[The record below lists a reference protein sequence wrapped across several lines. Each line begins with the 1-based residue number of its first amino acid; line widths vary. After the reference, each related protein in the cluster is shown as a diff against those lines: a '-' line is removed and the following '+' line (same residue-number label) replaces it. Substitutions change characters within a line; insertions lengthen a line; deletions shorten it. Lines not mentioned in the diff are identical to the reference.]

1 MPSCAAIHH
10 GSGGGTSSQRP
21 INREGNTKSITITHT
36 LYRVPI
42 IIIGLFQ
49 ELSVL

>member
-21 INREGNTKSITITHT
+21 INREGNNKFPCPRAISRACNSTQKI
-36 LYRVPI
+36 
-42 IIIGLFQ
+42 
-49 ELSVL
+49 SVL